1 MNNDN
6 TNISSRLDTLAD
18 ILDHD
23 IKWYHKVADKAVD
36 LRDASNVILRHLGRE
51 NPAFVAVEQ
60 EIMTLNTEEEYWSN
74 RNDDNVVRYW
84 ELVEEYEEQYEENY
98 IPERGANWKPAWAT
112 SVEYDDREPNWDM
125 VTRHDSNEGW

>member
-18 ILDHD
+18 IIDHD
-23 IKWYHKVADKAVD
+23 IKKYHRVADKAVD

-84 ELVEEYEEQYEENY
+84 ELIYEYEEQYGENY
-98 IPERGANWKPAWAT
+98 IPERGANWKPAWAN
-112 SVEYDDREPNWDM
+112 SVATWLSELTWDM
-125 VTRHDSNEGW
+125 VSRHDSNEGW